1 LGKDFGFL
9 TGLFFT
15 GFLTLG
21 TAFLGGLR
29 EIDNKETRRFGF
41 FPFIFPGLFFG
52 RSFFA
57 ILCS

>member
-1 LGKDFGFL
+1 MTAFFFSG
-9 TGLFFT
+9 FFT
-15 GFLTLG
+15 F
-21 TAFLGGLR
+21 FGGLR

-41 FPFIFPGLFFG
+41 FPFTFPGLFFG